1 VKFNDEWPTLEK
13 WFDPFSVLKHVDAA
27 AGNDEVA
34 DVVDGII
41 QQCLVKDT
49 PQVDTHVHTESGLDH
64 RQYSLHLPG
73 SDGQAE
79 LAWVV
84 D

>member
-1 VKFNDEWPTLEK
+1 MKFNDEWPTLEK
-13 WFDPFSVLKHVDAA
+13 WFEQFSVLKHVDAA

-34 DVVDGII
+34 DVVDSII

-49 PQVDTHVHTESGLDH
+49 PQARTYSLDYH
-64 RQYSLHLPG
+64 QYSLHLPG

-79 LAWVV
+79 LASVV